1 MGGHIRTY
9 PILTFLDIVMRPVI
23 ITIVVEGQTSRNK
36 GQIVKRIVVVAVLL
50 MLSAGC
56 KKPTG
61 PQTTEIDSLP
71 APSRSTNELMPAGL
85 PTETYT
91 GWETTAPRTVVEP
104 PAPPTTRTH
113 TVRKGDTLW
122 SIAKECYGDGKR
134 WKEIAAANDI
144 ANESKLPV
152 GKVLRI
158 P

>member
-9 PILTFLDIVMRPVI
+9 PILTFLDIAGRPVI
-23 ITIVVEGQTSRNK
+23 IKTVVEGQTSRNK
-36 GQIVKRIVVVAVLL
+36 GQIVKRMVVVVVLL

-61 PQTTEIDSLP
+61 PQTTETDWLP
-71 APSRSTNELMPAGL
+71 APSRSTNELMPDGL

-91 GWETTAPRTVVEP
+91 GGETTAPTAVEP
-104 PAPPTTRTH
+104 PAPPSVRTH

-134 WKEIAAANDI
+134 WKEIASANDI
-144 ANESKLPV
+144 ADESKLPV